1 MIVAAIGGL
10 IALGAAFVFVAVGLL
25 VVLGG
30 ADTTERQLLPGFR
43 PDRPGM
49 LQRAL
54 TLLGVWGPILVVLVF
69 CVLAGV
75 QIFSVVVAAL

>member
-1 MIVAAIGGL
+1 MILAAIGGL

-30 ADTTERQLLPGFR
+30 ADATEHQLLPGFQ
-43 PDRPGM
+43 PDRPGL

-69 CVLAGV
+69 CMLAGV
-75 QIFSVVVAAL
+75 QIFNVVVAAL